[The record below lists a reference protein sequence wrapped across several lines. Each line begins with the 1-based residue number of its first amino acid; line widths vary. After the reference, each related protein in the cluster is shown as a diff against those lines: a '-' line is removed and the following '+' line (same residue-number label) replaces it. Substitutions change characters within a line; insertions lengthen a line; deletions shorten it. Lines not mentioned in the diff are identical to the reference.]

1 MGLFDFFSKKPL
13 EEQHVPILP
22 SAPDEVVGAI
32 RLVKDKDGENYM
44 HIKDF
49 VVLMRQYQTHCA
61 DEKQVALLDQII
73 NELIK
78 AK

>member
-13 EEQHVPILP
+13 QEQYIPILP
-22 SAPDEVVGAI
+22 SASDEVVGSI
-32 RLVKDKDGENYM
+32 RLVKDKNGENYM

-61 DEKQVALLDQII
+61 DPKQVAMLDQII